1 MAEKKQLKPKKYLER
16 ELPKTGDISDGN
28 NVSLNA
34 IRARREAST
43 NEELYHLRRQRSVTS
58 GLDPVTGHDRKR
70 KLKKQATLDIVSD
83 DKLMDQLVEE
93 VMQNDLE
100 TVYEYGQEL
109 MKEKIDNHAERRLEM
124 QGLRDYIDGNRSYVH
139 NNKGREKQNEINK
152 NHYIRLLS
160 MCMEPLDKG
169 LSFDNVV
176 SAIGMYAGMC
186 LVNKDFKRESRKM
199 IGETANKYL
208 DAIADVT
215 NNKIKLTPLRR
226 VVDNFAKSEGRIP
239 ATPETAALEK
249 LSIMQQTYD
258 MIREPGLTDNEKA
271 EIMQLHSDA
280 ISSLHEAVAI
290 DGVDVEDINKEMRNL
305 IGRSEILDRTNEYG
319 TDNLPN
325 MSQWFNE
332 TAYGQAY
339 RTKSENREFYS
350 KDKYGKSTVTNV
362 SYWDGG
368 YIDADTGK
376 AFEGEFTLRMP
387 LDAYGLAN
395 ASFNLTQKALSD
407 CKTHD
412 EVFEKLSF
420 AEKLAEMNDVEFHN
434 NVFFS
439 NMRDD
444 TDFVYNGEVRNDL
457 RDMVKLRELMST
469 AYHDGM
475 NPKDIISVCDN
486 SMLAAYD
493 TVMVA
498 NPDMAVSKISLSDS
512 VEDLSAKVAYV
523 EDLAKRHDAPGYRNK
538 VLSSSFKNLLMDD
551 PNLMMDYALSSNR
564 FGVEAFE
571 GMMIDEAES
580 IYKDCDTW
588 DSFVKTHEDLLS
600 DKPMYSKDSNGELS
614 DVEKHARALDVVGSR
629 LVSYGINLSDVERV
643 RDSSV
648 DKAWVSALENNP
660 ELLKDGLYKAKT
672 ADEFCDVLLT
682 ASAMSEHMQDKDKF
696 KAAAVSTYATDVVK
710 QHPDWRQVYEARYA
724 ASKTS
729 VDYSKQVSVDESNLD
744 NQPQAQSEQ
753 PQFM

>member
-1 MAEKKQLKPKKYLER
+1 MKYT
-16 ELPKTGDISDGN
+16 LPKSYANAGLCVEIPDAVLREYRS
-28 NVSLNA
+28 SLGSTKAAVNQWLYENGHMA
-34 IRARREAST
+34 KTEYEAMT
-43 NEELYHLRRQRSVTS
+43 E
-58 GLDPVTGHDRKR
+58 K
-70 KLKKQATLDIVSD
+70 
-83 DKLMDQLVEE
+83 
-93 VMQNDLE
+93 E
-100 TVYEYGQEL
+100 T
-109 MKEKIDNHAERRLEM
+109 A
-124 QGLRDYIDGNRSYVH
+124 
-139 NNKGREKQNEINK
+139 
-152 NHYIRLLS
+152 
-160 MCMEPLDKG
+160 
-169 LSFDNVV
+169 
-176 SAIGMYAGMC
+176 
-186 LVNKDFKRESRKM
+186 SRKPVKK
-199 IGETANKYL
+199 EF
-208 DAIADVT
+208 
-215 NNKIKLTPLRR
+215 KI
-226 VVDNFAKSEGRIP
+226 
-239 ATPETAALEK
+239 
-249 LSIMQQTYD
+249 
-258 MIREPGLTDNEKA
+258 DNEKA

-350 KDKYGKSTVTNV
+350 KDKYGKNTVTNV

-457 RDMVKLRELMST
+457 RDMVKLREIMST

-588 DSFVKTHEDLLS
+588 DSFVKSVTQRS
-600 DKPMYSKDSNGELS
+600 DSMDYRDQ
-614 DVEKHARALDVVGSR
+614 VGSI
-629 LVSYGINLSDVERV
+629 V
-643 RDSSV
+643 
-648 DKAWVSALENNP
+648 
-660 ELLKDGLYKAKT
+660 
-672 ADEFCDVLLT
+672 
-682 ASAMSEHMQDKDKF
+682 
-696 KAAAVSTYATDVVK
+696 
-710 QHPDWRQVYEARYA
+710 
-724 ASKTS
+724 
-729 VDYSKQVSVDESNLD
+729 
-744 NQPQAQSEQ
+744 
-753 PQFM
+753 